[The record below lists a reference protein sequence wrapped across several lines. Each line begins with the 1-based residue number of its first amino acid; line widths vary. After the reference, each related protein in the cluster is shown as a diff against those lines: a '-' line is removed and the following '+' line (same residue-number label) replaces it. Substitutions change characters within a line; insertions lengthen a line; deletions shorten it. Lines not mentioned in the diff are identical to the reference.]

1 MQDNISNFKI
11 LSIDGGGIRGVIP
24 AKILCD
30 LEEEAIKKDG
40 PEARL
45 CDYFD
50 LVCGTSTGGIIA
62 IGIALG
68 MTAKEILN
76 LYMKNATKIFP
87 KKNIITSFTKN
98 TPFYEKKPLEELLQ
112 ECYGGCTRNRDNR
125 IPHCR
130 TRLCIP
136 TYDLDKGEVHVFKTD
151 HLPQYHRDC
160 HVPVVDVALATAAA
174 PVYFSP
180 HTFQY
185 EDIGTTNT
193 NTFTNNIDGGV
204 LANNPALIGLA
215 EAQYCI
221 GHPLEN
227 IEMLSLGTGSV
238 NLKENR
244 TGKKMGVRYWIHPKS
259 EQGLRIYEVMSSAQ
273 SLFIDNMMKMIFK
286 GAGHGGKQRFKYVR
300 AQKALDTNLPLDT
313 TNKHSLDRLL
323 NIGQELYK
331 EHGELM
337 KPFLDNKI
345 IPYEHQA

>member
-1 MQDNISNFKI
+1 MQDNIPNFKI
-11 LSIDGGGIRGVIP
+11 LSIDGGGIRGIIP

-68 MTAKEILN
+68 MTAKDILN
-76 LYMKNATKIFP
+76 LYMENAKKIFS
-87 KKNIITSFTKN
+87 KKKVVSALARN
-98 TPFYEKKPLEELLQ
+98 TPFYDRKPLQELLQ
-112 ECYGGCTRNRDNR
+112 EYYGNCTRNRDTR
-125 IPHCR
+125 IRDCK

-136 TYDLDKGEVHVFKTD
+136 TYDLDKGEIHVFKTD

-160 HVPVVDVALATAAA
+160 HMPVVDVALATAAA

-185 EDIGTTNT
+185 EDIGTTNK
-193 NTFTNNIDGGV
+193 NTFINNVDGGV

-221 GHPLEN
+221 CHPLEN
-227 IEMLSLGTGSV
+227 IEMLSLGTGTV
-238 NLKENR
+238 NLKESRMN
-244 TGKKMGVRYWIHPKS
+244 KKMGARYWIHPKS

-286 GAGHGGKQRFKYVR
+286 GAGHSGKQRFKYIR
-300 AQKALDTNLPLDT
+300 AQKMLDTNLPLDST
-313 TNKHSLDRLL
+313 SKHSLSRLL
-323 NIGQELYK
+323 SIGQELYK
-331 EHGELM
+331 EHGEVM
-337 KPFLDNKI
+337 IPFLENKI
-345 IPYEHQA
+345 IPYKHQA